1 MAKITS
7 TSDLVRSS
15 SLAQLGVD
23 GNIWIETSTLDIYL
37 DQFGAMSDEGV
48 SLQTLYSYLKE
59 EWRTDAELI
68 KFAFPMDSITSE
80 QFEFINGWDLAKGEG
95 TGDADTTRL
104 LIRDGG
110 WALRSG
116 GVSQEEYMN
125 VTTLGAF
132 NDPNSD
138 LAYFLQS
145 DGGTPEA
152 INLAGPVNQAVQ
164 IYGDATHGDF
174 DYRGFF
180 RIYLREQGK
189 IFASYDLTAEQNI
202 PALTYQRYAMPLS
215 NAIDLKVEAT
225 DNEIETDLP
234 YTGMSIT
241 YHAAPVQRTIGAGSY
256 DFSIIIDG
264 NSGTAEEIYEFV
276 QYQLRQET
284 DIDAGA
290 GEVIG
295 RTADALLQFVGDT
308 LNTLYTSEGGVFIDN
323 FQPADT
329 NRITFRDD
337 TNTVREFPFVAAGRI
352 NFNDNLQNSGDAVFR
367 MFFSSGFNSAAA
379 IIVEDADE
387 NPIAGTIS
395 ASEFYDFTFDYDGN
409 TQGGRTP
416 ATDAAV
422 TVVAIGTTAAQ
433 YVSATST
440 IGRSIQNV
448 ITLVAPLERNYAA

>member
-7 TSDLVRSS
+7 TNDLVRSTNLS
-15 SLAQLGVD
+15 QLGID
-23 GNIWIETSTLDIYL
+23 GNVWIETSTLTIYL
-37 DQFGAMSDEGV
+37 DEFGEMSMDGV

-59 EWRTDAELI
+59 EWRTDPELI
-68 KFAFPMDSITSE
+68 KFSFPMDSITSE

-95 TGDADTTRL
+95 PSDRDTTRL

-110 WALRSG
+110 WALRNA
-116 GVSQEEYMN
+116 GVSEEEYMN

-132 NDPNSD
+132 DDPNSD
-138 LAYFLQS
+138 LAYFLQ
-145 DGGTPEA
+145 DENGTSEA
-152 INLAGPVNQAVQ
+152 IDLSGPVNQAVQ

-174 DYRGFF
+174 DYRSFF

-189 IFASYDLTAEQNI
+189 LFASYDLIEEQNI

-215 NAIDLKVEAT
+215 NAIDLKVTTT
-225 DNEIETDLP
+225 DGDIESLAP

-241 YHAAPVQRTIGAGSY
+241 YHNTPVQRTIGAGTY
-256 DFSIIIDG
+256 DFSIVIDG
-264 NSGTAEEIYEFV
+264 NSGTAEQIYEFV
-276 QYQLRQET
+276 QYQLRSST

-290 GEVIG
+290 GEVVG

-308 LNTLYTSEGGVFIDN
+308 LNTLFTTDGGVYIDN
-323 FQPADT
+323 FQAADT

-352 NFNDNLQNSGDAVFR
+352 NFNNNLQNSNDAIFR

-387 NPIAGTIS
+387 VDIAGNIS
-395 ASEFYDFTFDYDGN
+395 SSAFYDFTFDYDGN

-416 ATDAAV
+416 ATDADV

-433 YVSATST
+433 YVLATST